1 MDETKIR
8 IKNMNKHLKDA
19 KMTYWEHWLT
29 ATSSGLALLIHAW
42 FPCILKDYASN
53 KISKK

>member
-1 MDETKIR
+1 
-8 IKNMNKHLKDA
+8 MNKHLKDS
-19 KMTYWEHWLT
+19 KMTYWEHWFN

-53 KISKK
+53 KICKK